1 MIPAII
7 ACKVDRDANGHEWR
21 SSFSNSDFRYAP
33 KANVDHVTLN
43 VGFGPGAGDT
53 ECPCSSRE
61 ADIKCA
67 EDQRNC
73 VLWPLPYK
81 LRLEPTGEFSR
92 RCRTLALRLASVG
105 GRLAA

>member
-21 SSFSNSDFRYAP
+21 SSFRIAISAMPLKRVN
-33 KANVDHVTLN
+33 HVTLN

-73 VLWPLPYK
+73 
-81 LRLEPTGEFSR
+81 RLV
-92 RCRTLALRLASVG
+92 AIAV
-105 GRLAA
+105 

>member
-53 ECPCSSRE
+53 ECPYS
-61 ADIKCA
+61 
-67 EDQRNC
+67 N
-73 VLWPLPYK
+73 
-81 LRLEPTGEFSR
+81 R
-92 RCRTLALRLASVG
+92 RG
-105 GRLAA
+105 GRDAAKHPLLRAGAASIVH